1 MKASQK
7 KEKQKPEK
15 VLTIFLMFATF
26 IEKVSTF
33 LTFHETGKLVYDI
46 PITYSH
52 SFLPNV
58 VERTVAIVSIF
69 LSDFASNH
77 NYRQICRILFVL
89 LLPQQRQSGVFRMPN
104 LL

>member
-1 MKASQK
+1 M
-7 KEKQKPEK
+7 
-15 VLTIFLMFATF
+15 LTIFLMFATC

-33 LTFHETGKLVYDI
+33 LTFHKTGKLVYNI
-46 PITYSH
+46 PVAHSH
-52 SFLPNV
+52 LFLPNV
-58 VERTVAIVSIF
+58 VERTVAIVSLV

-77 NYRQICRILFVL
+77 NYRLICRILFVL